1 MTEEPLIY
9 WYSFNYTQNIGS
21 VSNIQTRDIS
31 KYVRAANKEESAV
44 GLTPELPFKFIV
56 FAMDK
61 NSLII
66 RFENI
71 GDKFDKDNEDLL
83 IDVRAIAM
91 DIFLRANG

>member
-1 MTEEPLIY
+1 
-9 WYSFNYTQNIGS
+9 
-21 VSNIQTRDIS
+21 
-31 KYVRAANKEESAV
+31 
-44 GLTPELPFKFIV
+44 
-56 FAMDK
+56 MDR

-91 DIFLRANG
+91 DIFLRANGEEAQINSLNV